1 MCQASP
7 KIHIFFTSNVDKD
20 RHSQQYFRR
29 QLIHLCSICLQLT
42 FIEYFK
48 ASVGPAVIGGKQ
60 QVKEIAG
67 AEQKLGHL
75 GAIEGTNQRR

>member
-1 MCQASP
+1 M
-7 KIHIFFTSNVDKD
+7 HTYFSNMDKD
-20 RHSQQYFRR
+20 RHSTQYVSR
-29 QLIHLCSICLQLT
+29 QLCSICLQLT

-48 ASVGPAVIGGKQ
+48 ANVGPAVIGGKQ